1 MAWTEEEVQQV
12 VGLLT
17 TFNGADEVC
26 AVTGCDKSELDEF
39 SRAAFDMDFET
50 AKEHHHAQG
59 RAMVRKALF
68 EQALEGSAK
77 ALDMLARDQLKMG
90 PVETRKRAMGVKEDD
105 NAANE
110 GAKSVLALIQRR
122 RKDRRD
128 KATA

>member
-1 MAWTEEEVQQV
+1 MWNEQDIEQV

-26 AVTGCDKSELDEF
+26 AVTDCDKSELDEL

-50 AKEHHHAQG
+50 AKEHYHAQG

-77 ALDMLARDQLKMG
+77 AMDMLAREQLGMG
-90 PVETRKRAMGVKEDD
+90 PVETRKRNMGAKEADD
-105 NAANE
+105 AADE
-110 GAKSVLALIQRR
+110 SAKSVLALVQGR
-122 RKDRRD
+122 RKNRRD
-128 KATA
+128 QATA